1 MCKINFAGFKG
12 WNFKALVVGEVE
24 MGRALACVPPFAIWG
39 ASSRRG
45 GNGARIYLYARYHF
59 GALVVKAHKLLQ

>member
-1 MCKINFAGFKG
+1 MARAFTCIQVLFYWA
-12 WNFKALVVGEVE
+12 ARLSVGK

-39 ASSRRG
+39 ASSRPG
-45 GNGARIYLYARYHF
+45 GTF